1 MSKPKYG
8 LQRRLFAWTVAAAS
22 TILCAQTA
30 TAQGSAT
37 VTGKV
42 TSEAGQPLQ
51 FASVSITALGLGAQ
65 TDGNGRYTFVV
76 PSGRVLGQ
84 TAQLSARALG
94 YRPSTA
100 SITISAGTVSHDF
113 VLVANPLRLGEVVVT
128 GSGTSST
135 REVLGTVTT
144 TVDAVDIVKASERN
158 LVNALSAK
166 APGVTVTS
174 SSGDPGA
181 GTSISIRG
189 IKTLQGDGQP
199 LFVIDGMPIDNSAQQ
214 TTSGGGDGGGAIASN
229 RLVDINPN
237 DVENVEI
244 LKGAAAAAIY
254 GQRAANGVILIT
266 TKSGRAGPTRY
277 SWSTNL
283 NVDNVN
289 RKIPLQR
296 TYGLGNNGVTPACN
310 FTTCTPGASNRGRN
324 WGPAL
329 AAGTV
334 TYDHFGELF
343 RTATNLDNQL
353 SISGGDAA
361 RTFFLSLGATNQT
374 GIIKGPNNY
383 MNRYNIRLK
392 ATQALGSQLKLGGN
406 VAYIQ
411 NNGSFV
417 QRGSNLSG
425 LLLGATRTSPE
436 FNQDPYL
443 TDLGYARSYR
453 RPNPNGIQDPIY
465 ENPLWAQNKQKNLTD
480 VNRVVGNISLEYQPA
495 SWLRFN
501 YTLGEDYFTDQRLT
515 ALPVNS
521 AGAAL
526 TGQLTQGTIT
536 NLQIDHNLLATANK
550 KFFPWLDATTTVGQ
564 NLNSRSTRTNQV
576 FGQGYIGTGIFTL
589 NNLVSTN
596 LQAQNF
602 ESLVNIAGYFAQQ
615 EVNLYDQLYLKG
627 LVRADQASSY
637 TKDKRTNIFPSFS
650 AAWNVTNFMGNR
662 NQKGALSY
670 LKLRAAYGETGR
682 EPNPYQN
689 LSYVSSNAQGTAF
702 GTGTANASQ
711 AGFGG
716 LYTSSTRGSPQL
728 GPERTAET
736 EAGFDIALFNQRV
749 DATFTYYDAKST
761 NVILNLPASS
771 TTGYTSLATNGA
783 GITNKGIEIQLNT
796 RLYDSPN
803 FRAELGVNWARNKS
817 LVTTLGGAEFT
828 NPPGAFSPTAAV
840 VGKPF
845 GVFWSSDYGR
855 CRYDLTNADNT
866 VADNSGNNIDI
877 NAVCK
882 AANAPN
888 GAVYIDA
895 DGFPIQD
902 QANRDIGDPNP
913 DWTGAVRLGFT
924 FFKKLTLSTLV
935 DVRKGGDVYNGT
947 RGALYQFGT
956 YDETAKRAN
965 CTATGCTGNELIFGS
980 TFQSFP
986 TVGPGKGKAVPIGEN
1001 YYAQGKGGGGGIFT
1015 GVSGP
1020 LIEDGSWTRLR
1031 EVSASY
1037 SFGGA
1042 WLRNM
1047 FNLSS
1052 ADLRVAGRNLL
1063 LSTKYRGIDPETNIN
1078 GSTTLDRGADYFNNP
1093 QTRSFVISV
1102 SLNR

>member
-8 LQRRLFAWTVAAAS
+8 LQRGLFIWTLAAA
-22 TILCAQTA
+22 TTVLCAQTA
-30 TAQGSAT
+30 AAQGSAT

-51 FASVSITALGLGAQ
+51 YASVSITALGLGAQ
-65 TDGNGRYTFVV
+65 TDANGRYTFVV
-76 PSGRVLGQ
+76 SSGRVLGQ
-84 TAQLSARALG
+84 TAQLTVRALG
-94 YRPSTA
+94 YRPGTA
-100 SITISAGTVSHDF
+100 GVTISAGTVSHDF
-113 VLVANPLRLGEVVVT
+113 VLAANPLRLGEVVVT
-128 GSGTSST
+128 GSGTSSQ

-144 TVDAVDIVKASERN
+144 TVDAVDIVKSSERN
-158 LVNALSAK
+158 LASALSSK
-166 APGVTVTS
+166 APGVTVSS
-174 SSGDPGA
+174 SSGEPGA
-181 GTSISIRG
+181 STAISIRG

-199 LFVIDGMPIDNSAQQ
+199 LFVIDGMPVDNSAQS
-214 TTSGGGDGGGAIASN
+214 TTGGAVTSN

-266 TKSGRAGPTRY
+266 TKSGKAGPTRY
-277 SWSTNL
+277 SWSTGLNL
-283 NVDNVN
+283 DNVN
-289 RKIPLQR
+289 RPYPLQR

-310 FTTCTPGASNRGRN
+310 FTTCAPGANNRGRS

-329 AAGTV
+329 AAGTT

-361 RTFFLSLGATNQT
+361 RTFFMSLGATDQQ
-374 GIIKGPNNY
+374 GIIDSPNNF
-383 MNRYNIRLK
+383 MKRYNLRLK
-392 ATQALGSQLKLGGN
+392 ATQSLGSQLKLGGN

-436 FNQDPYL
+436 FNQRPYL
-443 TDLGYARSYR
+443 TDLGFPRAYR
-453 RPNPNGIQDPIY
+453 RPNPLPGQDPIY
-465 ENPLWAQNKQKNLTD
+465 ENPLWVQNEHKNLQD
-480 VNRVVGNISLEYQPA
+480 VNRTVGNLTLEYQPA

-501 YTLGEDYFTDQRLT
+501 YTLGADYFTDQRLT
-515 ALPVNS
+515 ALPPGS

-550 KFFPWLDATTTVGQ
+550 KFGTWLDATTTVGQ
-564 NLNSRSTRTNQV
+564 NLNSRSTKTNQF
-576 FGQGYIGTGIFTL
+576 FGQGYIGSGIFTP

-596 LQAQNF
+596 FAAQNF

-615 EVNLYDQLYLKG
+615 EFNLYDQLYLKA

-637 TKDKRTNIFPSFS
+637 NPKNRTNLFPAFS
-650 AAWNVTNFMGNR
+650 AAWNVTNFLNNR
-662 NQKGALSY
+662 TQKGKLSY

-682 EPNPYQN
+682 EPAPYQGLTLFN
-689 LSYVSSNAQGTAF
+689 SASQFTAF
-702 GTGTANASQ
+702 GTGTANTSQ

-716 LYTSSTRGSPQL
+716 LFTSGTLGSPNL

-736 EAGFDIALFNQRV
+736 EAGIDFALFNQRI
-749 DATFTYYDAKST
+749 DGTITYYNANTSDI
-761 NVILNLPASS
+761 ILNVPASY
-771 TTGYTSLATNGA
+771 TTGFNAVAANGMA
-783 GITNKGIEIQLNT
+783 LSNKGVEVQLNA
-796 RLYDSPN
+796 RVIDKPN
-803 FRAELGVNWARNKS
+803 FRAELGFNFAKNKS
-817 LVTTLGGAEFT
+817 LVKDISGAEFL
-828 NPPGAFSPTAAV
+828 NVPGAFAPGAAV
-840 VGKPF
+840 KGLPF
-845 GVFWSSDYGR
+845 GVFWSSDVAR
-855 CRYDLTNADNT
+855 CRFGLTDADNT
-866 VADNSGNNIDI
+866 VDGLDV
-877 NAVCK
+877 NAACRT
-882 AANAPN
+882 ANAKD
-888 GAVYIDA
+888 GAEYIAA
-895 DGFPIQD
+895 DGFPVQD
-902 QANRDIGDPNP
+902 FANRLIGDPNP
-913 DWTGAVRLGFT
+913 DWTGAVRVGLT
-924 FFKKLTLSTLV
+924 LFKKLQLSTLV
-935 DVRKGGDVYNGT
+935 DIRRGGDVYNGT
-947 RGALYQFGT
+947 RGALYQFGAWK
-956 YDETAKRAN
+956 ETENRAK
-965 CTATGCTGNELIFGS
+965 CTTTGCTGNELVFGT
-980 TFQSFP
+980 TFQPGAVF
-986 TVGPGKGKAVPIGEN
+986 GPGAGKAVPIGEN

-1037 SFGGA
+1037 SFSGA
-1042 WLRNM
+1042 WLRNI

-1063 LSTKYRGIDPETNIN
+1063 LSTKYTGIDPETNIN
-1078 GSTTLDRGADYFNNP
+1078 GALTLDRGADYFNNP
-1093 QTRSFVISV
+1093 QTRSFVISI
-1102 SLNR
+1102 SLSR